1 MFRMKDDKISDVF
14 VIRDENVHRR
24 MKRSVVNLYS
34 IINLITFEILM
45 TFIMQYFFVRLNE
58 LFADKNVDLN
68 LFN

>member
-1 MFRMKDDKISDVF
+1 MFRMKNDKISDVF